1 MDNQKMQLITR
12 NSNLELYRI
21 IVMLLIVA
29 HHYVVNSGLGE
40 VLQENPLSGRSIF
53 FYLFGAWGKTGIN
66 CFVMITGYFMCKSQ
80 ITLHKFLKLLFEV
93 LFYNI
98 VIYTIFVIAGY
109 EKISFNSLVNIIP
122 GRILNTNFTSCFLVF
137 YLCIPFLNIL
147 IKNLTQKQ
155 HLLLIGLCLFI
166 YTFHTTIPRTYVAM
180 NYVSWFCV
188 IYFIASYIRLY
199 PHKYDNNIQFW
210 KRGVFLCIFLSTFS
224 ILRQLWMGAHG
235 QPILPYRYVS
245 ESNELLPVVLTAIC
259 SFMYFKN
266 IQIPQNKWINM
277 IGGSTFGIL
286 LIHANSDAM
295 RKWLWHDLLDN
306 ANHYQDYLFW
316 IRPPLLICSIFIICC
331 IIDIARLYLL
341 EPYYLRLIKN
351 YLYIPSRKH

>member
-1 MDNQKMQLITR
+1 MSLKEVKTR

-66 CFVMITGYFMCKSQ
+66 CFIMITGYFMCKSQ

-98 VIYTIFVIAGY
+98 VIYTIFVITGY
-109 EKISFNSLVNIIP
+109 EEISFNSLVNIIP
-122 GRILNTNFTSCFLVF
+122 GRILDTNFTSCFLVF

-199 PHKYDNNIQFW
+199 PNKYDNNIHSW
-210 KRGVFLCIFLSTFS
+210 RGGILLCIFLSAFS
-224 ILRQLWMGAHG
+224 ILRQLWLGAHEH
-235 QPILPYRYVS
+235 QLLPYRYVS
-245 ESNELLPVVLTAIC
+245 DCNELLPILTAVT

-266 IQIPQNKWINM
+266 IRIPQSKWINL
-277 IGGSTFGIL
+277 IGGSTFGVL
-286 LIHANSDAM
+286 LIHANNDTM
-295 RKWLWHDLLDN
+295 RRWLWKDTLN
-306 ANHYQDYLFW
+306 NIGHYNDELFW
-316 IRPPLLICSIFIICC
+316 LHPIIAIITIFLVC
-331 IIDIARLYLL
+331 IIVDRIRIVLFEKPVFKFLD
-341 EPYYLRLIKN
+341 KN
-351 YLYIPSRKH
+351 IT

>member
-1 MDNQKMQLITR
+1 MTDNKVYTPSNR
-12 NSNLELYRI
+12 NSNLEFYRI

-40 VLQENPLSGRSIF
+40 VLQESPLSERSIF

-80 ITLHKFLKLLFEV
+80 ITLRKFLKLLLEV

-98 VIYTIFVIAGY
+98 VIYIIFAATGY
-109 EKISFNSLVNIIP
+109 EKVSLNNLINIIP
-122 GRILNTNFTSCFLVF
+122 GRILDTNFTSCFLVF

-147 IKNLTQKQ
+147 IKNLTNRQ

-166 YTFHTTIPRTYVAM
+166 YTFHTTFPRTYVTM

-199 PHKYDNNIQFW
+199 PNKYDNNIHFW
-210 KRGVFLCIFLSTFS
+210 RGGVFLCIVLSAFS
-224 ILRQLWMGAHG
+224 VLRQLWLGAHG
-235 QPILPYRYVS
+235 QQLLPYRYVS
-245 ESNELLPVVLTAIC
+245 DSNELLPILTAIT

-266 IQIPQNKWINM
+266 IRIPQSKWINL
-277 IGGSTFGIL
+277 IGGSTFGVL
-286 LIHANSDAM
+286 LIHANSDTM
-295 RKWLWHDLLDN
+295 RHWLWKDTLN
-306 ANHYQDYLFW
+306 NIGHYNDELFW
-316 IRPPLLICSIFIICC
+316 LYPIIAIITVFLVC
-331 IIDIARLYLL
+331 IIIDRIRITLFEKPTFKFLDKKYH
-341 EPYYLRLIKN
+341 LI
-351 YLYIPSRKH
+351 